1 MGFFH
6 GAVFFGSNRGM
17 ETPAHIDSR
26 LTELEIKT
34 SFNEDL
40 LEQLNQTVFRQQEQI
55 DALIREVHE
64 LRRQTP
70 DGGVQRGTSLRDEL
84 PPHY

>member
-1 MGFFH
+1 
-6 GAVFFGSNRGM
+6 M
-17 ETPAHIDSR
+17 ETPDIIDHR

-55 DALIREVHE
+55 EALIREVRE
-64 LRRQTP
+64 LRRQQPDNGPGATP
-70 DGGVQRGTSLRDEL
+70 GLRDEL

>member
-1 MGFFH
+1 M
-6 GAVFFGSNRGM
+6 SNTGM
-17 ETPAHIDSR
+17 STPHPLEARVI
-26 LTELEIKT
+26 ELEIKT

-55 DALIREVHE
+55 DALIRELRE
-64 LRRQTP
+64 LRRQNP
-70 DGGVQRGTSLRDEL
+70 EGGAGAPRSARDEL

>member
-1 MGFFH
+1 
-6 GAVFFGSNRGM
+6 M
-17 ETPAHIDSR
+17 ETPAHIDKR
-26 LTELEIKT
+26 LTDLEVKT

-40 LEQLNQTVFRQQEQI
+40 LEQLNQIVFRQQEQI

-64 LRRQTP
+64 LRRQNP
-70 DGGVQRGTSLRDEL
+70 DGGPQGGSNLRDEL

>member
-1 MGFFH
+1 
-6 GAVFFGSNRGM
+6 M

-64 LRRQTP
+64 LRRQNP
-70 DGGVQRGTSLRDEL
+70 DGGVQRGGNLRDEL

>member
-1 MGFFH
+1 MD
-6 GAVFFGSNRGM
+6 NNNPLI
-17 ETPAHIDSR
+17 EQR
-26 LTELEIKT
+26 LTDLEIKI
-34 SFNEDL
+34 SFQEDL

-64 LRRQTP
+64 LRRQNP
-70 DGGVQRGTSLRDEL
+70 EGGVQRGTSLLDEL

>member
-1 MGFFH
+1 M
-6 GAVFFGSNRGM
+6 ASPPP
-17 ETPAHIDSR
+17 TPDQR

-40 LEQLNQTVFRQQEQI
+40 LEHLNQLVFRQQEQI
-55 DALIREVHE
+55 DALINEVRQ
-64 LRRQTP
+64 LRQQSAEAPSGAFR
-70 DGGVQRGTSLRDEL
+70 SLRDEL